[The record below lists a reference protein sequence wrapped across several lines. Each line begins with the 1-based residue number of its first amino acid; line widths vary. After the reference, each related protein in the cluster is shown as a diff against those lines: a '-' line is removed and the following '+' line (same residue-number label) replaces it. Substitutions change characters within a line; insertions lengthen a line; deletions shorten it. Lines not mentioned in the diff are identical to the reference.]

1 MSGDVCF
8 YEIVFKGRYG
18 EQTKL
23 IQDDDFEAEM
33 DLTEDAMTAAK
44 HFVVPNSKILGIYEK
59 CGYELLEHINDMRH
73 SHGSCLNIFIPLYLL
88 IADLIYISFEIYL

>member
-23 IQDDDFEAEM
+23 IQDYDFEAEM
-33 DLTEDAMTAAK
+33 YLTEDAMTAAK

-59 CGYELLEHINDMRH
+59 CGYELLEHINDYYR
-73 SHGSCLNIFIPLYLL
+73 
-88 IADLIYISFEIYL
+88 EIES